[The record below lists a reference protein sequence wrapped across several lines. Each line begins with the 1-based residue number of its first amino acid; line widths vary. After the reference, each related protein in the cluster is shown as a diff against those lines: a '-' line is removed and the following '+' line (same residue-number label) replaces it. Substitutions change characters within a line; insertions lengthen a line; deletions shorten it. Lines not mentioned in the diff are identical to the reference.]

1 MEDEVE
7 KMALSKKK
15 YQTNKKFNDKT
26 YDHIG
31 FAVRKEEKLKELI
44 TFAANKSNQTISVY
58 IIEAIKLRLI
68 SDGVSIDML
77 PSDIKHTIIDP
88 EPKQPKQYIIY
99 MITEQYDRIDDEE
112 KYIATFPT
120 LNMAEKYAKNKFEKK
135 AHPNKWS
142 YTIYGR
148 SVEEDNKSD
157 ACNKLKAM
165 IREELKYDKEHGIRD
180 DGSELT
186 YVDRL
191 NERAPADYTNVIL
204 YDGEY
209 VEEDLSIEDF
219 EL

>member
-7 KMALSKKK
+7 KMGKNKSQTVVK
-15 YQTNKKFNDKT
+15 YQKTHYDTLSLRYKKGDC
-26 YDHIG
+26 I
-31 FAVRKEEKLKELI
+31 LQLLEL
-44 TFAANKSNQTISVY
+44 ASQKKQTTKNEYVKHAL
-58 IIEAIKLRLI
+58 IEQFVI
-68 SDGVSIDML
+68 DGISIDMI
-77 PSDIKHTIIDP
+77 PSDTKYTPIDP

-135 AHPNKWS
+135 AHPNEWS

-148 SVEEDNKSD
+148 SVEGDNKSD